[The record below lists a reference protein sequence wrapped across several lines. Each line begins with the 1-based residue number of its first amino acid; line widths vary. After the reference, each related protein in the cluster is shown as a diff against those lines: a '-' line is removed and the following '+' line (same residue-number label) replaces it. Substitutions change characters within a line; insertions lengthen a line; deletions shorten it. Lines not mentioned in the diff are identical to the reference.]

1 MCLITCFP
9 LLLCWFCLFDHFLN
23 QNLFVIVRVRF
34 FLWSVFVLLF
44 VFLVLSFS
52 SIWLFNLGLLLLSQ
66 IDIFYSLIW
75 NRLLSWF
82 LLDLHSQKSLL
93 LLTIKF
99 GSTIS
104 LVLVFHSL
112 IFRFFWN
119 QILMFDSISE
129 RVSVW
134 WLYFYYSFLVHLG
147 LKSCFKND
155 SFLKSTFYI
164 LFSAIDFVLFLFLIL
179 TLKNSV
185 YCLPSN
191 LDWSFLFSMFFWIPF
206 FRFFQSLV
214 LMFDSF
220 LQATHFQ
227 HLHFYHCFLIVWL
240 LLTLVF
246 SCFLKLTLS
255 ILSFGIDSLHLL
267 DLFLAHNNH
276 FNCLPSNLN
285 SSFPFSFFF
294 ILPPFRFFRNP
305 MFIFDSFLQ
314 AISFWYLHFY
324 YCFLTVWSFLTSIF
338 YPFLESTLSIPS
350 SRIDSHDF
358 RSFLLTHKNHS
369 NCFPSNPDQSL
380 PFSFL
385 FILPPFSIFD
395 FYCSR
400 SIRI

>member
-1 MCLITCFP
+1 
-9 LLLCWFCLFDHFLN
+9 
-23 QNLFVIVRVRF
+23 
-34 FLWSVFVLLF
+34 
-44 VFLVLSFS
+44 
-52 SIWLFNLGLLLLSQ
+52 
-66 IDIFYSLIW
+66 
-75 NRLLSWF
+75 
-82 LLDLHSQKSLL
+82 
-93 LLTIKF
+93 
-99 GSTIS
+99 
-104 LVLVFHSL
+104 
-112 IFRFFWN
+112 
-119 QILMFDSISE
+119 MFDSISE

-214 LMFDSF
+214 LMFDLFLETIPFSSLYFYYSF
-220 LQATHFQ
+220 LI
-227 HLHFYHCFLIVWL
+227 HLG
-240 LLTLVF
+240 
-246 SCFLKLTLS
+246 SK
-255 ILSFGIDSLHLL
+255 
-267 DLFLAHNNH
+267 
-276 FNCLPSNLN
+276 NCS
-285 SSFPFSFFF
+285 
-294 ILPPFRFFRNP
+294 
-305 MFIFDSFLQ
+305 FDSFL
-314 AISFWYLHFY
+314 
-324 YCFLTVWSFLTSIF
+324 
-338 YPFLESTLSIPS
+338 ESTFSIPS